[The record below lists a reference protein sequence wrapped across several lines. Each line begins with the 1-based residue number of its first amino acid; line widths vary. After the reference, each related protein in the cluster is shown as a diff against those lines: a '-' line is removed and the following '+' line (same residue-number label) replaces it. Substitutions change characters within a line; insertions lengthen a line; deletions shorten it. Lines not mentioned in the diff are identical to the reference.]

1 MITFVKKENNIRQ
14 FWKLDIYQFYSNF
27 TQFYWPSTAWKV
39 FIYGSSGPNTGKYGP
54 EKTPYL
60 DTFHAVILSGDSP
73 KTKRKLCLY
82 PKMLWKITECEKL
95 GILQEKFYDG
105 VSFSKVVS
113 LHCSDYNFTIKRTHH
128 KFFLE

>member
-1 MITFVKKENNIRQ
+1 MSKYGVIS
-14 FWKLDIYQFYSNF
+14 DPYY
-27 TQFYWPSTAWKV
+27 PV
-39 FIYGSSGPNTGKYGP
+39 FGLQTGKYGP

-73 KTKRKLCLY
+73 KTKRKLCLS
-82 PKMLWKITECEKL
+82 PKMLRKITECESL

-105 VSFSKVVS
+105 GSFSKVRS
-113 LHCSDYNFTIKRTHH
+113 LHFSDYNFTIKRTHH